1 MSIKPSSSR
10 VPSLFHFLCESL
22 VFYRSVPQ
30 LHLYNVRTRSESPQL
45 FIYALSLS
53 LCLTFHSFLC
63 KLSKTSYPEHSMKFS
78 LQKLWTWTYTT
89 QFLLQCIMN
98 IIFLKHW
105 NSWMELPNSVDFQ
118 FKPISSVKLR
128 WALQGSWLFFWYF
141 CFLLFHRFMA
151 LYVHTKMTVNFQH
164 ANWWNIL
171 IIDNVKMQMLWDS
184 SFIPVVFTLVLPS
197 SRSNWLP
204 ENLQGLALGMEVNK
218 LGVTKWIPLDSS
230 YCSSREGI
238 FVSITR
244 QRPALLL

>member
-1 MSIKPSSSR
+1 MK
-10 VPSLFHFLCESL
+10 LH
-22 VFYRSVPQ
+22 YSVPASVYYE
-30 LHLYNVRTRSESPQL
+30 YN
-45 FIYALSLS
+45 FFKALE
-53 LCLTFHSFLC
+53 FLNGV
-63 KLSKTSYPEHSMKFS
+63 
-78 LQKLWTWTYTT
+78 T
-89 QFLLQCIMN
+89 QFSRFSIQTYLISEAQVSFAG
-98 IIFLKHW
+98 FLA
-105 NSWMELPNSVDFQ
+105 F
-118 FKPISSVKLR
+118 
-128 WALQGSWLFFWYF
+128 FFWYF

-184 SFIPVVFTLVLPS
+184 SFIPVVFTVVLPS